1 MSRRS
6 RITEDEALLMS
17 QRRGVPNATMY
28 SESPVPPVVEW
39 DGLESEPSVEEG

>member
-6 RITEDEALLMS
+6 QITEDEALLMS

-39 DGLESEPSVEEG
+39 DGNETEPAEEG